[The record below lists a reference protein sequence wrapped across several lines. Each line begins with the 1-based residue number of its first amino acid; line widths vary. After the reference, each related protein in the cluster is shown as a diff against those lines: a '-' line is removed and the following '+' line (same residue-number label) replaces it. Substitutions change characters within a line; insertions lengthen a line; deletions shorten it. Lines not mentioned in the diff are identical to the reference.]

1 MTAASRLRDK
11 PNDSTDSPTPRL
23 HDALRRH
30 FERVSHQRSRRGMP
44 APVALIAHPGGT
56 FTWGDQTTPFHA
68 ASIGKIATAAIAMQL
83 VDEGALTLDTTVQTV
98 LGPQPDLLLGDATLL
113 HLLTHTSGAADYY
126 DGRVERGP
134 RFQKLVTSEPDR
146 MWTPADLL
154 DFSRTNQRPVGR
166 PDERFLYSDTG
177 YTLAGLMLEKV
188 AGAPLH
194 ELLRA
199 RVFEPLGM
207 DGSWLMRS
215 TPGAHPAVAPFW
227 IGRVETSTF
236 ASVSA
241 GWAGGGIAA
250 PAADLLRLIR
260 GLRSGLVS
268 DRALVEMSR
277 IRNRVRPGLHYGAGL
292 MEVRFEGFSPL
303 LRGMPRLLGHS
314 GSLGTHLYHDPV
326 HDADLVLGFHGS
338 RTMVASVRS
347 MVTVLRELD
356 RA

>member
-1 MTAASRLRDK
+1 MTAAPRLEDK
-11 PNDSTDSPTPRL
+11 PTDSPGSPEPRL
-23 HDALRRH
+23 HDTLRRH
-30 FERVSHQRSRRGMP
+30 FERVSQQRSRRGMP

-56 FTWGDQTTPFHA
+56 FTWGDQATPFHA
-68 ASIGKIATAAIAMQL
+68 ASIGKIATSAIAMQL
-83 VDEGALTLDTTVQTV
+83 VDDGALTHDTTVQSV
-98 LGPQPDLLLGDATLL
+98 LGPQTGLLLGDATLL

-126 DGRVERGP
+126 DGRVEHGP

-146 MWTPADLL
+146 VWTPNDLL
-154 DFSRTNQRPVGR
+154 DFSRAHQRPVGR
-166 PDERFLYSDTG
+166 PGERFLYSDTG
-177 YTLAGLMLEKV
+177 YTLAGLMLEHV
-188 AGAPLH
+188 GGAPLY

-207 DGSWLMRS
+207 DASWLMRS
-215 TPGAHPAVAPFW
+215 TPGEHPAVAPFW
-227 IGRVETSTF
+227 IGRTETSTF
-236 ASVSA
+236 PSVSA

-250 PAADLLRLIR
+250 TAQDLLRLIR

-268 DRALVEMSR
+268 EAALAEMSR

-292 MEVRFEGFSPL
+292 MEVHFEGFSPL

-326 HDADLVLGFHGS
+326 HDADVVLGFHGA
-338 RTMVASVRS
+338 RTMVSSVRS
-347 MVTVLRELD
+347 LITVIRQLD